1 MTHTLIWLHEEALR
15 VTHPVFKAAPEATRA
30 VFIWDDHYLQ
40 KLDYSLKRLVFI
52 YETLC
57 GLPVDI
63 IRGDTL
69 SSVKE
74 LAPTRLFIPGS
85 DKPHI
90 VSMTNVLK
98 TITNVEI
105 IKDEEFA
112 QLRAPRELKRFFKY
126 WSLAEETAFLKNGG
140 IDA

>member
-1 MTHTLIWLHEEALR
+1 MTKPLIWLHEEALR
-15 VTHPVFKAAPEATRA
+15 TSHPVFKAAPQGTRA
-30 VFIWDDHYLQ
+30 LFVWDDDYLQ
-40 KLDYSLKRLVFI
+40 NLGYSLKRLVFI

-57 GLPVDI
+57 ELPVDI

-98 TITNVEI
+98 TITTVEI
-105 IKDEEFA
+105 IKDEELA
-112 QLRAPRELKRFFKY
+112 QLPATMDLRRFFKY
-126 WSLAEETAFLKNGG
+126 WSLAEKTAFLKNGG
-140 IDA
+140 NDA

>member
-1 MTHTLIWLHEEALR
+1 MTKPLIWLHEEALR
-15 VTHPVFKAAPEATRA
+15 TSHPVFKAAPQGTRA
-30 VFIWDDHYLQ
+30 LFVWDDDYLQ
-40 KLDYSLKRLVFI
+40 NLGYSLKRLVFI

-57 GLPVDI
+57 ELPVDI

-74 LAPTRLFIPGS
+74 LAPTRIFIPGS

-98 TITNVEI
+98 TITTVEI
-105 IKDEEFA
+105 IKDEELV
-112 QLRAPRELKRFFKY
+112 QLPATMDLRRFFKY
-126 WSLAEETAFLKNGG
+126 WSLAEKTAFLKNGG
-140 IDA
+140 NDA